1 MINKK
6 AFILPYTCFLFIFV
20 LNIFI
25 FVVLCSLNTN
35 NYYVDKNN
43 YYHVFILEERAKR
56 HIEEKISLNQANH
69 NESELIY
76 YDDDFIYLTYQ
87 FDSINQYWKV
97 NMRIKYDNIDE
108 YATIYY
114 HLETKEITIEIR

>member
-1 MINKK
+1 MINRKG
-6 AFILPYTCFLFIFV
+6 FFLPYTFFLFILV

-35 NYYVDKNN
+35 NYYIDKNN

-56 HIEEKISLNQANH
+56 HVEEKITLNQVNH
-69 NESELIY
+69 NESELLY
-76 YDDDFIYLTYQ
+76 YDEDFIFFTYQ
-87 FDSINQYWKV
+87 FDANNQYWRV
-97 NMRIKYDNIDE
+97 NIRINHDTVDE

-114 HLETKEITIEIR
+114 YLDTKEIILEIR